1 MNREEVLAAARRN
14 GDVLMTEGKPFDA
27 DLESVLAAVQSSV
40 DALLW
45 ADPALRENRGESVP
59 PPASGESVPPPAS
72 APKGVAVGASSGD
85 GHETRQGC
93 FHGRRRP
100 VLRRPA

>member
-59 PPASGESVPPPAS
+59 PPAS

-100 VLRRPA
+100 VLRQPAWLP